1 MSCYRFLKVTDHDS
15 DDILFELLDA
25 TYIIHLFN
33 NGRYPSIM
41 TQLTLYKPSK
51 NTFIVVNKGYK
62 KCTKDL
68 PEQNSIYDI
77 VDAYKNIFKHSLKMN
92 FNNIMILEDD
102 FIFDEEIK
110 NPRHIDIISK
120 FFTKYF
126 EFFIVLLFILTKPLE
141 II

>member
-68 PEQNSIYDI
+68 QKLKINLIILINLIDLIKCKCLMPKCSKI
-77 VDAYKNIFKHSLKMN
+77 V
-92 FNNIMILEDD
+92 
-102 FIFDEEIK
+102 
-110 NPRHIDIISK
+110 
-120 FFTKYF
+120 
-126 EFFIVLLFILTKPLE
+126 
-141 II
+141 